1 MKASS
6 VKITEEIMS
15 DLWLMYGPD
24 EGLTDAEFK
33 AHCVGVIRSARVPNE
48 ELCRKLPV
56 MSREKALQ
64 AATNFIFK
72 GHGYGVI

>member
-1 MKASS
+1 
-6 VKITEEIMS
+6 
-15 DLWLMYGPD
+15 
-24 EGLTDAEFK
+24 
-33 AHCVGVIRSARVPNE
+33 VGVIRSARVPNE

-72 GHGYGVI
+72 GHGYGVL

>member
-6 VKITEEIMS
+6 VKVTEEIMS
-15 DLWLMYGPD
+15 DLWLKYGPD
-24 EGLTDAEFK
+24 VGLSDEEFK
-33 AHCVGVIRSARVPNE
+33 SHCISVIRAARVPNE
-48 ELCRKLPV
+48 EMCSKIPG
-56 MSREKALQ
+56 MSREKVLQ